1 MGEVDTVLTEIPFLL
16 QENYVESERVLLA
29 AEWLLRDVVAI
40 EELLP
45 HSQADALV
53 TAVSDVVSC
62 VQAEVDRRRLRRR
75 RGRPMIEV
83 PEDQLETLLEY
94 RFSTTDI
101 ARMLNVSTR
110 TIRRRVL
117 QYGLESY
124 TSYSDNYYVR
134 HPTG

>member
-1 MGEVDTVLTEIPFLL
+1 M
-16 QENYVESERVLLA
+16 ESERVLLS

-45 HSQADALV
+45 HSRSQADALV

-75 RGRPMIEV
+75 RGRCMIEV

-117 QYGLESY
+117 QYGLESQ
-124 TSYSDNYYVR
+124 TPNWMR
-134 HPTG
+134 

>member
-1 MGEVDTVLTEIPFLL
+1 M
-16 QENYVESERVLLA
+16 ESERVLLS

-45 HSQADALV
+45 NSQADALV

-62 VQAEVDRRRLRRR
+62 VTVQAEVDRRRLRRK

-94 RFSTTDI
+94 VS
-101 ARMLNVSTR
+101 ARQTNVKCFYQ
-110 TIRRRVL
+110 I
-117 QYGLESY
+117 
-124 TSYSDNYYVR
+124 
-134 HPTG
+134 